1 MPLTHRRL
9 RTGDTSRHVCPH
21 LHCDYCGWLGL
32 HNVRANGHPN
42 GGQWRQ
48 CHCTACDGDFPEHHG
63 TIFHGTQAAV
73 ELIVHVLA
81 CVAEG

>member
-1 MPLTHRRL
+1 
-9 RTGDTSRHVCPH
+9 
-21 LHCDYCGWLGL
+21 L